1 LAGGLFILGDPNNP
15 RAVTAFAGLA
25 GLGCGGLVV
34 PIATVC
40 VIASPD
46 HLIATT
52 VALTLAFRVLGSTI
66 GYAIY
71 SNIFT
76 NKLTTKLPI
85 LVAQYASQAGLP
97 ETSLMEFVTG
107 FLAIPPDPSIANI
120 PGVTTE
126 VIAAAALGTQWAY
139 AESLR
144 FVFIASIPFG
154 VLAVVSSLFV
164 RDIHEF
170 MTNRVV
176 AHLHE

>member
-1 LAGGLFILGDPNNP
+1 M
-15 RAVTAFAGLA
+15 TAFAALA

-76 NKLTTKLPI
+76 NKLTTKLPA
-85 LVAQYASQAGLP
+85 LVAQYAAEAGLP
-97 ETSLMEFVTG
+97 DSSLTEFVTG
-107 FLAIPPDPSIANI
+107 FLATPPDPSLADI

-126 VIAAAALGTQWAY
+126 VLAAAALGTQWAF
-139 AESLR
+139 ADSLK

-154 VLAVVSSLFV
+154 VLAVVLSFFV
-164 RDIHEF
+164 RNLHTY
-170 MTNRVV
+170 MTDRVV
-176 AHLHE
+176 AHLHG